1 MRSRKEVACSRLRLF
16 STGGAACDIKPINSN
31 KEKNMGIENKLFSEL
46 TDSEISDLSK
56 AKSETT
62 ARFLSGGI
70 RVQGATRSLR
80 AQPAAKFTQNVVGV
94 GIDEKYVENVP
105 TGISCIKF
113 LVRSKMPLSALSR
126 RDKLPESIDGIPT
139 DVEEVGLIVP
149 FKKKT
154 KAGASAAATLNPRSK
169 IRPAQPGSSVG
180 FKEPTNAF
188 VMAGTFGAVVKDSA
202 GNRYILSNNHVI
214 AFENGIEADGVTRRQ
229 ALSPGAPIFQPG
241 LLDGGSIST
250 DKIAELTRWIDLRA
264 DQPDNKVDAAIAK
277 VLNAGLVSPSVL
289 FIGGVTG
296 KKVAVRDMIVH
307 KFGRTTSYRV
317 GQVTSVV
324 FDLTIPYEVG
334 DVLFADQIAIRGLNG
349 QRFSDSGDSGSLILE
364 RGINKAVGLL
374 FAGATNGSLTF
385 ANHISDVLTQ
395 LNVELV

>member
-1 MRSRKEVACSRLRLF
+1 
-16 STGGAACDIKPINSN
+16 
-31 KEKNMGIENKLFSEL
+31 MGIENKLFSEL